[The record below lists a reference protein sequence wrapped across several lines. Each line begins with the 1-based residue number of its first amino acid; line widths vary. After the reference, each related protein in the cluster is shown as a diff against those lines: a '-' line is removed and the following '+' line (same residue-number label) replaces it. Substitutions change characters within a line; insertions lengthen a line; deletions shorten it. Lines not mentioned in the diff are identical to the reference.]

1 MDEQT
6 ETNGQER
13 SASSPK
19 QGLVGQLYEK
29 IARLHA
35 SVQALRRTSED
46 LEADRQRLLEENRA
60 LRREI
65 TVSAL
70 IEDIERSR
78 DVRRRRVQRSGPAP
92 SRAALP
98 GVTGPVLVSPFLPG
112 CGGRETRNGD
122 GPPLLGTLSHGR
134 DACPVRC
141 LPRKI
146 NPFPGRTR
154 LTVCSA
160 IPGIYTWAER
170 QRNGSAYQTTRR
182 FLRSFS
188 TRPACPS

>member
-70 IEDIERSR
+70 IEDIERSSETSDA
-78 DVRRRRVQRSGPAP
+78 DVSSEVVPPPAERLYRVLPDRFSFPHFFRVAEDEKLETATARRCLAHY
-92 SRAALP
+92 L
-98 GVTGPVLVSPFLPG
+98 T
-112 CGGRETRNGD
+112 D
-122 GPPLLGTLSHGR
+122 GTLVQSGAYLEKSTH
-134 DACPVRC
+134 
-141 LPRKI
+141 
-146 NPFPGRTR
+146 FPGE
-154 LTVCSA
+154 LD
-160 IPGIYTWAER
+160 
-170 QRNGSAYQTTRR
+170 
-182 FLRSFS
+182 
-188 TRPACPS
+188 